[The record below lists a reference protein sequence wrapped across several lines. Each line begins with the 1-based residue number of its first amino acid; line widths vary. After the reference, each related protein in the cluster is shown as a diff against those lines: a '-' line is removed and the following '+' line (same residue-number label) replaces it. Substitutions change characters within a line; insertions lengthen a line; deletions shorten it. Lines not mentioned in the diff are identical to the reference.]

1 MAEAEVIRVDG
12 DQLKIFLERI
22 ERVAGEKDALAEDI
36 KEIYAEAKE
45 AGLNTKVMR
54 RIIRERKGDREAI
67 DGEKATYDAYMAALG
82 DYADTPLGA
91 HAVEKA
97 APKAAKAAAKPAAAP
112 AAPTPLK
119 PPAAAPANAAAT
131 GRLEKPDQDE
141 MRDLKEL
148 GRRAGLAGKE
158 RDTNPCEAQSVDA
171 QLWDTG
177 WGLGHQEKVDQEAL
191 ADGKNQRPP
200 RAGRAPLFKA
210 EESTAVN

>member
-67 DGEKATYDAYMAALG
+67 DGEQATYEAYMNALG

-91 HAVEKA
+91 AAVQKA
-97 APKAAKAAAKPAAAP
+97 APKAAAAAKAADSAPAPAKPAAA
-112 AAPTPLK
+112 ASASGT
-119 PPAAAPANAAAT
+119 ARVA
-131 GRLEKPDQDE
+131 KPDE
-141 MRDLKEL
+141 EEIRDLKEL
-148 GRRAGLAGKE
+148 GRRAGLSGKPRDGNPNEAG
-158 RDTNPCEAQSVDA
+158 SVDA

-177 WGLGHQEKVDQEAL
+177 WGMGNQELVDQQAL
-191 ADGKNQRPP
+191 ANEGN
-200 RAGRAPLFKA
+200 RASRKRGRVFT
-210 EESTAVN
+210 EEPAGAVN